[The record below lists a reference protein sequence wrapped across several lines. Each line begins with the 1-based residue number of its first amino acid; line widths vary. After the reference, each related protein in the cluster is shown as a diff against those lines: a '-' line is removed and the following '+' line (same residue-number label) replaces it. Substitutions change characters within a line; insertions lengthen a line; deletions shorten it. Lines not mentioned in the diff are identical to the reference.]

1 MNYFDNSNIKLDILK
16 KESIQS
22 ALGGGSGWN

>member
-16 KESIQS
+16 KKSIHQRFRERQS
-22 ALGGGSGWN
+22 RT